1 MGTDGRASITA
12 IPRRLAP
19 IPIRSVCNDHGLDFE
34 LDDDPLLM
42 VEGVHRYNKDRLA
55 GAIKIGGWNHFGTFE
70 DQRFDS
76 GGALIAVTGNPGAPL
91 DNDWGIYG
99 IIDQL
104 LWRVPGSEDPKG
116 VGDVRPRRRRAGGP
130 QSDRLLLPMA
140 A

>member
-1 MGTDGRASITA
+1 MLTGGRWLTCAATA
-12 IPRRLAP
+12 AGPKAYT
-19 IPIRSVCNDHGLDFE
+19 VGM

-76 GGALIAVTGNPGAPL
+76 GGALIPVTGNPGAPL

-99 IIDQL
+99 VIDQL
-104 LWRVPGSEDPKG
+104 LWRVPGSEDPVG
-116 VGDVRPRRRRAGGP
+116 VALFA
-130 QSDRLLLPMA
+130 RLVGAPAVEPSLTP
-140 A
+140 